1 MEPTKIPRFIDD
13 PPILLI
19 WTAHD
24 LVIVVAMMLLGIFI
38 DHLLYCLIASYFVIK
53 FIRRFTDNRPNGF
66 WYTQLIGSV
75 YSQPTRYRSL
85 TPISGSTTNEAE
97 CIFTV
102 VGFVQAENRLHR
114 ILLIGLLATNVI
126 TAFAALRTERTVI
139 MIPPNLT
146 EKVEISRQEASAQTK
161 EAWVYF

>member
-1 MEPTKIPRFIDD
+1 MEPTKIPRFIDE

-66 WYTQLIGSV
+66 LVHACYW
-75 YSQPTRYRSL
+75 
-85 TPISGSTTNEAE
+85 
-97 CIFTV
+97 
-102 VGFVQAENRLHR
+102 
-114 ILLIGLLATNVI
+114 IGLLPTGAI
-126 TAFAALRTERTVI
+126 S
-139 MIPPNLT
+139 IPNPY
-146 EKVEISRQEASAQTK
+146 IRRFYQ
-161 EAWVYF
+161 